1 MRLSLSQAATL
12 LGKSER
18 QLRYLVKT
26 GQIPAT
32 KADGKWSIDEAD
44 LPLTASQRSAIDARA
59 EAARRAFEGALPP
72 TDKPDQP
79 DAGRE
84 RVYTVTK
91 LEAFRQGQAL
101 YRDARALLADDPAC
115 GLLFAALDHLTRGCH
130 LFHADDKAR
139 AFALARAQAS
149 AALTHLLLGDAHP
162 DGRRRLAERLEAE
175 VLPRIAGLVASCE
188 RRARRRRP
196 EHFGALQQTLAEAA
210 AR

>member
-72 TDKPDQP
+72 SDKPDPPGQP

-139 AFALARAQAS
+139 AFALAAPGERRPHPPPPRRRPPRPPPAPRRAPRS
-149 AALTHLLLGDAHP
+149 RGPPP
-162 DGRRRLAERLEAE
+162 DRRSRRRLRA
-175 VLPRIAGLVASCE
+175 PRPSS
-188 RRARRRRP
+188 P
-196 EHFGALQQTLAEAA
+196 P
-210 AR
+210 